1 MSKRDTAL
9 TCAKI
14 AGYHEDKR
22 TFTRLVI
29 ECRVNRRAMNEA
41 FFTGRKAKE
50 NGVKCNCY
58 ECSKQGEAA

>member
-14 AGYHEDKR
+14 AGYHEDKK

-29 ECRVNRRAMNEA
+29 ECRVNMQAMQQA
-41 FFTGRKAKE
+41 FNIGRQAKA
-50 NGVKCNCY
+50 NGMKCSCY
-58 ECSKQGEAA
+58 DCKKQEAA